1 MGSRTTSPEP
11 EASMVRKGPAPRPT
25 KLKLLHGER
34 HQSRLNHDEPT
45 PRPAD
50 MPEPDDA
57 SPAVLEVWR
66 RVVRELEA
74 MNLAFPA
81 DYDALRCYCEAVVQ
95 HRKASD
101 VLARTGVLIKG
112 LHGGFVRNPACQ
124 DTRAARR
131 AGGPVRSRAR
141 RPGVEGVQP
150 ATPHTGPVGRQAVEA
165 GPVAGRLCDRPG
177 VRVGP
182 VG

>member
-1 MGSRTTSPEP
+1 
-11 EASMVRKGPAPRPT
+11 
-25 KLKLLHGER
+25 LKLLHGER

-124 DTRAARR
+124 IQRDAASTVRAFAQEFGLTPSARSSIR
-131 AGGPVRSRAR
+131 ATDASAAADDNPF
-141 RPGVEGVQP
+141 
-150 ATPHTGPVGRQAVEA
+150 ATGTGS
-165 GPVAGRLCDRPG
+165 
-177 VRVGP
+177 
-182 VG
+182 